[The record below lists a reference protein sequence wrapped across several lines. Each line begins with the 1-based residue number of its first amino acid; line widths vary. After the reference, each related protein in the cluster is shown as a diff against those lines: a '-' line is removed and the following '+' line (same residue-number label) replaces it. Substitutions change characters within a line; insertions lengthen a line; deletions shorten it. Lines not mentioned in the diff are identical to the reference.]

1 MKVELFNGQIVNKDM
16 FCLHFFIFFIELPVY
31 LFNQAIIYTY
41 LCKVTNTG
49 KHGKYLSYFEV
60 NTSIYYFY
68 TIYCTSIN

>member
-16 FCLHFFIFFIELPVY
+16 FFLHLFICFIELPVY

-49 KHGKYLSYFEV
+49 KHGKYLSYLEV